1 MYFSC
6 TVTLPCFTG
15 CRPRADIVFVVDIS
29 KSIGKGEQVD
39 ADFNF
44 REVKTFIT
52 DVVKFLS
59 IGPNSSLVGVVE
71 FARWANITFSVSN
84 YTDKRDLLDAI
95 DNLEYG
101 DINNIRHETTNT
113 PDTLDLLR
121 FEGREGGELGLRY
134 DSTIPHIV
142 VFITD
147 GRANTKIR
155 TGNTQQEDAVNTE
168 NAAGFLHDSN
178 VYNQIYAV
186 GIRGKRDHINETQL
200 GVIASDPTLAFILN
214 DFNTQLLNDLRRD
227 LIRIVCG
234 RK

>member
-1 MYFSC
+1 M
-6 TVTLPCFTG
+6 
-15 CRPRADIVFVVDIS
+15 VDIS
-29 KSIGKGEQVD
+29 KSLGQGNQD
-39 ADFNF
+39 TADLNF
-44 REVKTFIT
+44 ERVKTFIV
-52 DVVKFLS
+52 DVVKIIR
-59 IGPNSSLVGVVE
+59 IGTNYSLVGVVE
-71 FARWANITFSVSN
+71 FARWANIIFSVSDN
-84 YTDKRDLLDAI
+84 TNKHDLVDAI
-95 DNLEYG
+95 NNLEYG
-101 DINNIRHETTNT
+101 DINNITHETTNT
-113 PDTLDLLR
+113 PDALDLLR

-147 GRANTKIR
+147 GRANTKKR
-155 TGNTQQEDAVNTE
+155 TDNTQKEDAVNTE

-186 GIRGKRDHINETQL
+186 GIRGKRDDINKTQL
-200 GVIASDPTLAFILN
+200 GVIASDPTLAFILD